1 MPLVIT
7 PTLVIDD
14 ALLSERFIRSSGPG
28 GQNVNKVSTAVELR
42 FDIGASPL
50 SGDVRSRLR
59 ALAGSRL
66 IANEDVLVIDSREHR
81 LQSKNRD
88 AARERLAELILQ
100 ALVVPRR
107 RRKTKPTTASKVR
120 RLESKVKRSRVKA
133 RRSSKVDRE

>member
-1 MPLVIT
+1 MPLVIS
-7 PTLVIDD
+7 PLLAIDD
-14 ALLSERFIRSSGPG
+14 SLLSERFIRSSGPG

-50 SGDVRSRLR
+50 SDDVRRRLR
-59 ALAGSRL
+59 LLAGSRL

-81 LQSKNRD
+81 VQSKNRD

-120 RLESKVKRSRVKA
+120 RLESKVKRSRVKE
-133 RRSSKVDRE
+133 RRSSRVDRE

>member
-7 PTLVIDD
+7 PALTIDD

-50 SGDVRSRLR
+50 ADEVRRRLR
-59 ALAGSRL
+59 VLAGSRL
-66 IANEDVLVIDSREHR
+66 IANEDVLAIDSREHR

-88 AARERLAELILQ
+88 AARERLVELILQ

-107 RRKTKPTTASKVR
+107 RRKTKPTTASRVR
-120 RLESKVKRSRVKA
+120 RLESKVKRSRVKE

>member
-1 MPLVIT
+1 MPLVIS
-7 PTLVIDD
+7 PLLAIDD
-14 ALLSERFIRSSGPG
+14 SLLSERFIRSSGPG

-50 SGDVRSRLR
+50 SDDVRRRLR
-59 ALAGSRL
+59 LLAGSRL

-88 AARERLAELILQ
+88 AARERLVELILQ

-120 RLESKVKRSRVKA
+120 RLESKVKRSRVKE
-133 RRSSKVDRE
+133 RRSSRVDRE